1 MAVAADAVIGG
12 YLKALRLAGLAHGYE
27 QVIRDAEENNL
38 GYRDF
43 LRACLE
49 HEMAWKEQ
57 SRVRRLI
64 AQARFP
70 VVKTVDS
77 FDFSVQ
83 PDLPSHKILGLMNAG
98 FVGAR
103 ESVILVGKP
112 GTGKTH
118 LAIALGVAACQAGH
132 RVRFYTAANLANQLV
147 EARANHSLSRF
158 ERLWRKTHLVIL
170 DELGYVPFSRE
181 AGQLL
186 FAMIS
191 SRYEL
196 GSFVVTSNL
205 DFSRWTEIFG
215 DEGMTAALIDRLVHR
230 GHIFTT
236 TGDSYRFR
244 ESLRRSRENT
254 T

>member
-1 MAVAADAVIGG
+1 MTTDAVIVG
-12 YLKALRLAGLAHGYE
+12 YLKALRLGGLAQGYE
-27 QVIRDAEENNL
+27 QLIREAEGNNL

-43 LRACLE
+43 FKACLE
-49 HEMAWKEQ
+49 HEIAWKEQ
-57 SRVRRLI
+57 ARIRRLI
-64 AQARFP
+64 NQARFP
-70 VVKTVDS
+70 VVKTIDS

-83 PDLPSHKILGLMNAG
+83 PDLPKHKILGLADAS
-98 FVGAR
+98 FVAAR

-118 LAIALGVAACQAGH
+118 LAIALGIAACQAGYK
-132 RVRFYTAANLANQLV
+132 VKFYTAANLANQLL

-158 ERLWRKTHLVIL
+158 EKLWRKTHLVVL

-181 AGQLL
+181 AAQLL

-191 SRYEL
+191 ARYET

-236 TGDSYRFR
+236 SGDSYRFK
-244 ESLRRSRENT
+244 ESLKRSREKVV
-254 T
+254 

>member
-1 MAVAADAVIGG
+1 MTTDAVIVG
-12 YLKALRLAGLAHGYE
+12 YLKALRLGGLAQGYE
-27 QVIRDAEENNL
+27 QLIREAEGNNL

-43 LRACLE
+43 FKACLE
-49 HEMAWKEQ
+49 HEIAWKEQ
-57 SRVRRLI
+57 ARIRRLI
-64 AQARFP
+64 NQARFP
-70 VVKTVDS
+70 VVKTIDS

-83 PDLPSHKILGLMNAG
+83 PDLPKHKILGLADAS
-98 FVGAR
+98 FVAAR

-118 LAIALGVAACQAGH
+118 LAIALGIAACQAGYK
-132 RVRFYTAANLANQLV
+132 VKFYTAANLANQLV

-158 ERLWRKTHLVIL
+158 EKLWRKTHLVVL

-181 AGQLL
+181 AAQLL

-191 SRYEL
+191 ARYET

-236 TGDSYRFR
+236 SGDSYRFK
-244 ESLRRSRENT
+244 ESLKRSREKVV
-254 T
+254 

>member
-1 MAVAADAVIGG
+1 MAQDAVIGG
-12 YLKALRLAGLAHGYE
+12 YLKALRLGGLARGYE
-27 QVIRDAEENNL
+27 QLIRDAEENNL
-38 GYRDF
+38 SYRDF

-49 HEMAWKEQ
+49 HEMEYKQ
-57 SRVRRLI
+57 QTRVRRLI

-70 VVKTVDS
+70 VLKTLDT

-83 PDLPSHKILGLMNAG
+83 PDLPRHKILGLADAG
-98 FVGAR
+98 FVRAR

-118 LAIALGVAACQAGH
+118 LAIALGIAACQAGC

-147 EARANHSLSRF
+147 EARANHTLSRF
-158 ERLWRKTHLVIL
+158 EKLWRKIELVVL

-181 AGQLL
+181 AAQLL
-186 FAMIS
+186 FAMVS
-191 SRYEL
+191 ARYEL

-236 TGDSYRFR
+236 AGTSYRFK
-244 ESLRRSRENT
+244 ESLRRSRESS
-254 T
+254 